1 LKHLE
6 TDANVN
12 FGGFL
17 NRTDHSGLE
26 LPGMSVRFSH
36 AISGLCTETPGKMQF
51 LQAAVR
57 DEGFL
62 RGSREGKFF

>member
-1 LKHLE
+1 
-6 TDANVN
+6 
-12 FGGFL
+12 
-17 NRTDHSGLE
+17 
-26 LPGMSVRFSH
+26 MSVRFSH